1 MDRLP
6 PLNAVR
12 AFEAVARHL
21 SMTLAAEELHVTPGA
36 VSKQVQLLEEYLG
49 QPLLQ
54 RGHRHV
60 TLTRQGTDYYRAA
73 SKAIDLLRAASS
85 RVRTARRKSL
95 KIRAYT
101 TFAMRW
107 LIPRLSSFHAAH
119 PDIEVLLT
127 ASLDPVDFRRDDL
140 DGAIRLGDGKWPG
153 ALAHRLVPNVLAPVA
168 SPGLLR
174 KGPPLRKPADLAH
187 HTLLHSIARP
197 DDWAHW
203 LEHVGAIDR
212 IDAHAGMTYETS
224 VLAYAA
230 AAEGHGVAI
239 AQLFLVED
247 DLASGKLKRPFAKTL
262 DMGEFTYYLL
272 TPAQRSESREMKL
285 FRRWLVEQLDPG
297 GAPG

>member
-36 VSKQVQLLEEYLG
+36 ISKQVQLLEEYLG
-49 QPLLQ
+49 QPLLR
-54 RGHRHV
+54 RGHRQI

-73 SKAIDLLRAASS
+73 SQAIDLLRAASS
-85 RVRTARRKSL
+85 RVRKARRKSL

-127 ASLDPVDFRRDDL
+127 ASLDAVDFRRDDL
-140 DGAIRLGDGKWPG
+140 DGAIRLGEGTWKG
-153 ALAHRLVPNVLAPVA
+153 AVAHRLVPNVLAPVA
-168 SPGLLR
+168 SPALLR

-203 LEHVGAIDR
+203 LEDAGVIDR
-212 IDAHAGMTYETS
+212 IDAHAGMVYETS
-224 VLAYAA
+224 ALAYAA

-247 DLASGKLKRPFAKTL
+247 DLASGKLKRPLARAL
-262 DMGEFTYYLL
+262 DMGDFTYYLL
-272 TPAQRSESREMKL
+272 TPSHRTESREMKL
-285 FRRWLVEQLDPG
+285 FRQWLVQQLDSQ
-297 GAPG
+297 AAAM